1 MTVPDRRD
9 VEERRT
15 GGDQRAARVP
25 VPIERRKSER
35 RTGVERRL
43 AMQSAA
49 FQLRTALDLLER
61 VAQSGSLRDDD
72 RRMLDTAMLR
82 LRFAVERMQQP

>member
-9 VEERRT
+9 VADRRT
-15 GGDQRAARVP
+15 GGDQRAAPAAVP
-25 VPIERRKSER
+25 SERRKSER

-61 VAQSGSLRDDD
+61 VAQSGALSDDD
-72 RRMLDTAMLR
+72 RRVLDTAMLR
-82 LRFAVERMQQP
+82 LRFAVERMEEP